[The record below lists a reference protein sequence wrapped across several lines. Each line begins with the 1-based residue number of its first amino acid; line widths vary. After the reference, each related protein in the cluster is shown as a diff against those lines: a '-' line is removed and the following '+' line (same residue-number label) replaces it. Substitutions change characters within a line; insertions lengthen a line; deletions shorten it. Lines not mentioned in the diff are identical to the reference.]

1 MKTFLLI
8 MTILL
13 LINRISS
20 TPRNFS
26 KKLHEKYIKN
36 EIKSMT
42 DIFSKKNE
50 TEMESL
56 KFITQIFCIIAY
68 TFFGLYYLHIGNSF
82 SNKTLYFMSVL
93 QVVTVLLNFR
103 KEFIYELFSTD
114 PEDYKFNRFYKL
126 FNVILDYIYYPMV
139 IYMLLQ

>member
-20 TPRNFS
+20 TPRNIS
-26 KKLHEKYIKN
+26 EKLYGEYIRK
-36 EIKSMT
+36 EIKTMAN
-42 DIFSKKNE
+42 IFSKKDE
-50 TEMESL
+50 SEMESL
-56 KFITQIFCIIAY
+56 KFFTQIFVIIVY
-68 TFFGLYYLHIGNSF
+68 MFLGLYYLHIGTSF
-82 SNKTLYFMSVL
+82 SNKILYFMSVL
-93 QVVTVLLNFR
+93 QVATVLLNFW
-103 KEFIYELFSTD
+103 KEFNYELFSTN